1 MGTVIRKGAA
11 AEKILSDAVLVMGRC
26 RKLGGEWVKQG
37 ELFLSEVVKLAVQSD
52 AEGKIRATEYTDAVT
67 ARGIALVAAHDAVAK
82 GFDDLSNELGRPAHD
97 LWLSILFPGGA
108 DCTDGPMETR
118 PAQMESVVTTLETVG
133 HPRIDKAR
141 TTALA
146 ADIRTRVA
154 SLRDA
159 LLLVDAANGRKI
171 AHTRVARALADIG
184 QAQLVAFKR
193 AMLALH
199 YSETEIATVIPDRGS
214 RKAKPEV
221 PPEITPEEATDAPPT
236 DEPAEE

>member
-1 MGTVIRKGAA
+1 MGTVISREAA
-11 AEKILSDAVLVMGRC
+11 TPKILSDAILVMGRC
-26 RKLGGEWVKQG
+26 RKLGGEWAKQG
-37 ELFLSEVVKLAVQSD
+37 EIFLSEVVGLAVLNT
-52 AEGKIRATEYTDAVT
+52 AEGKLRATEYTDAVT
-67 ARGIALVAAHDAVAK
+67 ARGIALVAAHDTVAK
-82 GFDDLSNELGRPAHD
+82 GFDDLSNELGRPARD

-141 TTALA
+141 TTAIA
-146 ADIRTRVA
+146 ADIRVRAV

-159 LLLVDAANGRKI
+159 LLHVDAANGRKL
-171 AHTRVARALADIG
+171 AHARVARAIADTA

-193 AMLALH
+193 VMLALH
-199 YSETEIATVIPDRGS
+199 YSETEITTVIPDRG
-214 RKAKPEV
+214 RKTKGSSE
-221 PPEITPEEATDAPPT
+221 ETTDTPST